1 VYDTVAFVLRRNW
14 VAKEHSNGEV
24 NFLSLRRADRAL
36 LGRDDYELCLILSR
50 YFDSDVLSPVSR
62 LLARLS

>member
-14 VAKEHSNGEV
+14 VAKEHSNAEV

-36 LGRDDYELCLILSR
+36 LGRDDYELFLILR